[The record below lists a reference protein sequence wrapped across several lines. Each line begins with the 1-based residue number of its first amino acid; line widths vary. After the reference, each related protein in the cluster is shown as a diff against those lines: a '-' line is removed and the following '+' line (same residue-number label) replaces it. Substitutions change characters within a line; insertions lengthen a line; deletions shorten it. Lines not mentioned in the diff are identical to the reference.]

1 MARPFSHLL
10 TVSQTEWATS
20 VRAAIAT
27 YLQDGPEGKF
37 YYRMVDTV
45 LSRDKNW
52 VRWKMESCPPIAKP
66 PVAAKEYETAST
78 EAQKI
83 CANKRIRP
91 TPMSALDLSFITQ
104 SGRASAQD
112 DAGDPQK

>member
-1 MARPFSHLL
+1 M
-10 TVSQTEWATS
+10 
-20 VRAAIAT
+20 RAAIAT

-66 PVAAKEYETAST
+66 PVAEDEYETASS

-91 TPMSALDLSFITQ
+91 NPMGALNLSFITQ
-104 SGRASAQD
+104 SGRQPAPENAEDLQR
-112 DAGDPQK
+112 